1 MTKSELTGNISKDAQ
16 ITKKQAEAAL
26 ASLTDNITAA
36 LKKSG
41 DEAKIV
47 LAGFGTF
54 KKVRRKK
61 REGRNP
67 QTGKTMTISARNA
80 VVFKPGKTL
89 KEAVQ

>member
-1 MTKSELTGNISKDAQ
+1 MNKAELVNNIAKDAG
-16 ITKKQAEAAL
+16 ITVKQADAAL
-26 ASLTDNITAA
+26 DSFIGSLTSA
-36 LKKSG
+36 LRKSG
-41 DEAKIV
+41 DEARLTMV
-47 LAGFGTF
+47 GFGTF

-67 QTGKTMTISARNA
+67 KTSETITIPARNA